1 MAVTIKDVARETN
14 LAISTISKYMN
25 GGSVREKN
33 RILIEKAIEKLGYS
47 PNSAARGLRT
57 SRSYAVGVITGVI
70 RNPHAAG
77 IVSEIEKSLREKGYA
92 LSFASHDDRG
102 ELAKKY
108 VDYLVDK
115 GVDGLII
122 DPVRT
127 DVDYLEKAREQ
138 KIPVVVLEESFGL
151 GDVDCVQVDCAGG
164 AYELVEHLVKSGHR
178 KIAVIQGPEYQLTAR
193 ERMRGYLRVHE
204 DYELPVCSDYLVQGD
219 FTYKA
224 GYEGICR
231 LWELEVRPTAV
242 FVTNYEM
249 CLGAMAAVH
258 RLDIR
263 IPQELSVVS
272 FDDFELSVMV
282 RPKLTTVRQP
292 LVEMADR
299 ACEILLRRM
308 DSDYQDF
315 PRKLRLKP
323 EFICRD
329 SVAAWR

>member
-25 GGSVREKN
+25 GGRVREKN
-33 RILIEKAIEKLGYS
+33 RIRIEKAIEKLGYT

-57 SRSYAVGVITGVI
+57 SRSYVVRVVTGAI
-70 RNPHAAG
+70 RNPHVAG
-77 IVSEIEKSLREKGYA
+77 IVSEIEKSLKEKGYS

-102 ELAKKY
+102 ELARKY

-122 DPVRT
+122 NPVRT
-127 DVDYLEKAREQ
+127 DVDYPEKAREQ
-138 KIPVVVLEESFGL
+138 KIPVVLLEESFGL
-151 GDVDCVQVDCAGG
+151 GKVDCVQVDCAGG
-164 AYELVEHLVKSGHR
+164 AYELVEYLVKSGHHR
-178 KIAVIQGPEYQLTAR
+178 IAVIQGPEYQLTAR

-204 DYELPVCSDYLVQGD
+204 DYELPVYSEYLVKGD
-219 FTYKA
+219 FTYKS
-224 GYEGICR
+224 GYEGIR
-231 LWELEVRPTAV
+231 YLWGLKDRPTAV

-249 CLGAMAAVH
+249 CLGAMAAIH

-263 IPQELSVVS
+263 LPQELSVVS
-272 FDDFELSVMV
+272 FDDFQLSVMV

-308 DSDYQDF
+308 DRDFRDF

-323 EFICRD
+323 EFLCRD
-329 SVAAWR
+329 SVSVWK

>member
-1 MAVTIKDVARETN
+1 M
-14 LAISTISKYMN
+14 
-25 GGSVREKN
+25 
-33 RILIEKAIEKLGYS
+33 
-47 PNSAARGLRT
+47 
-57 SRSYAVGVITGVI
+57 
-70 RNPHAAG
+70 
-77 IVSEIEKSLREKGYA
+77 
-92 LSFASHDDRG
+92 
-102 ELAKKY
+102 
-108 VDYLVDK
+108 
-115 GVDGLII
+115 
-122 DPVRT
+122 
-127 DVDYLEKAREQ
+127 
-138 KIPVVVLEESFGL
+138 
-151 GDVDCVQVDCAGG
+151 
-164 AYELVEHLVKSGHR
+164 KSGHR

>member
-1 MAVTIKDVARETN
+1 M
-14 LAISTISKYMN
+14 
-25 GGSVREKN
+25 
-33 RILIEKAIEKLGYS
+33 
-47 PNSAARGLRT
+47 
-57 SRSYAVGVITGVI
+57 TGAI
-70 RNPHAAG
+70 RNPHVAG
-77 IVSEIEKSLREKGYA
+77 IVSEIEKSLKEKGYA

-102 ELAKKY
+102 ELAGKY
-108 VDYLVDK
+108 VDYLVEK

-122 DPVRT
+122 NPVRT

-151 GDVDCVQVDCAGG
+151 GKVDCVQVDCAGG
-164 AYELVEHLVKSGHR
+164 AYELVE
-178 KIAVIQGPEYQLTAR
+178 
-193 ERMRGYLRVHE
+193 
-204 DYELPVCSDYLVQGD
+204 GD
-219 FTYKA
+219 FTYKS
-224 GYEGICR
+224 GYEGIR
-231 LWELEVRPTAV
+231 YLWGLKDRPTAV

-249 CLGAMAAVH
+249 YLGAMAAIH

-272 FDDFELSVMV
+272 FDDFQLSVMV

-308 DSDYQDF
+308 DRDFRNF

-323 EFICRD
+323 EFLCRD
-329 SVAAWR
+329 SVSVWK